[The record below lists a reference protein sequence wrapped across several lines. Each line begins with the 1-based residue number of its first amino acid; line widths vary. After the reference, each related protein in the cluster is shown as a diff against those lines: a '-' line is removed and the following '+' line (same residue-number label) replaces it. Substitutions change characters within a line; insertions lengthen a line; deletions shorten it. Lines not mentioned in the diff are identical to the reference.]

1 MSETPA
7 IAAEG
12 LVRNYG
18 KTKALAGFDLTVPP
32 GMVSPGPV
40 TVTLRVSKPKP
51 PDPQGDARELGAVI
65 EGFGFK

>member
-32 GMVSPGPV
+32 GMVYGLLGPNGAGKTTAV
-40 TVTLRVSKPKP
+40 RVFATLLGTEEGKGEGP
-51 PDPQGDARELGAVI
+51 RE
-65 EGFGFK
+65 